1 MIFLFWR
8 CGIFCFSF
16 YYILRINTN
25 YKIVHNLSFLPIL
38 LQPDVFQRHFDNQ
51 IYNYGEQVIVNLV
64 CIYQFLDNYF
74 RRKVTD
80 HLCGYNYCLHVWLVM
95 SEGLFWVNFSDLGL
109 NVVAFCFLLLSVEFI
124 ALKFDLMVHNKK
136 CP

>member
-1 MIFLFWR
+1 VVFFIFHFITVLEL
-8 CGIFCFSF
+8 IS
-16 YYILRINTN
+16 ILI
-25 YKIVHNLSFLPIL
+25 HNLSFLPIL

-80 HLCGYNYCLHVWLVM
+80 HLCGYNYCLHV
-95 SEGLFWVNFSDLGL
+95 
-109 NVVAFCFLLLSVEFI
+109 
-124 ALKFDLMVHNKK
+124 
-136 CP
+136 